1 MQTTLNHLKESTEL
15 PELFMRSKEEKTL
28 WRMLRRVSDKISIEL
43 DSVELDIATKVE
55 EYRIKN
61 VLIKINKD
69 KREVYLIGS
78 DDQKT
83 VSLDTLQRNPSF
95 VFRELVGLLGRE
107 S

>member
-1 MQTTLNHLKESTEL
+1 MAAYIHTTLNHLKESTEL

-43 DSVELDIATKVE
+43 DSMNLDTATRVE

-69 KREVYLIGS
+69 KREVSLIGS
-78 DDQKT
+78 EDQKT
-83 VSLDTLQRNPSF
+83 VFAKKSF
-95 VFRELVGLLGRE
+95 FCF
-107 S
+107 